1 MKIKTG
7 ESKTHLKIL
16 AINGSP
22 RKNGRTAELLE
33 TVLASVRKQGV
44 QTCLIHLADY
54 NIMHCRGCYTCIK
67 TPCPQQDDMPRLL
80 TDIYGIN
87 ADALVY
93 GAPVFN
99 FNLPGLLINFWN
111 RKTGMSGYFRAKE
124 EGKMDKW
131 LKQNRAW
138 KVGAGIVQAGHSG
151 GQKTA
156 LKHINFSL
164 LGECDR
170 VLMGVAAHT
179 GHWDKAKEEAD
190 KLGGKLIQELEKSKG
205 SYPMWQMPFIYRRLT
220 CFEFPR
226 Q

>member
-1 MKIKTG
+1 M
-7 ESKTHLKIL
+7 KIL

-22 RKNGRTAELLE
+22 RKSGHTVELLE
-33 TVLASVRKQGV
+33 TMMASARKQGA
-44 QTCLIHLADY
+44 QMCLIHLADY
-54 NIMHCRGCYTCIK
+54 HIEHCRGCYTCIK
-67 TPCPQQDDMPRLL
+67 ASCPQQDDMLRLL
-80 TDIYGIN
+80 TDIQNYQ

-124 EGKMDKW
+124 EGRMDEW

-138 KVGAGIVQAGHSG
+138 KVGAGIAQAGHSG

-170 VLMGVAAHT
+170 VLMGVSVHT
-179 GHWDKAKEEAD
+179 RRWDKALEDAD
-190 KLGGKLIQELEKSKG
+190 RLGKKLVEELEKNKG
-205 SYPMWQMPFIYRRLT
+205 PYPLWQMPFIYKRLT

-226 Q
+226 S

>member
-1 MKIKTG
+1 M
-7 ESKTHLKIL
+7 KIL

-22 RKNGRTAELLE
+22 KKNGHTAELLE
-33 TVLASVRKQGV
+33 TVLASARKKSAQAW
-44 QTCLIHLADY
+44 LIHMADY
-54 NIMHCRGCYTCIK
+54 HIENCRGCYICIK
-67 TPCPQQDDMPRLL
+67 GSCPQQDDMLRLL
-80 TDIYGIN
+80 TDIQNYQ

-124 EGKMDKW
+124 EGKIDEW

-138 KVGAGIVQAGHSG
+138 KVGAGIAQAGHSG

-179 GHWDKAKEEAD
+179 RHRDIALEDAD
-190 KLGGKLIQELEKSKG
+190 RLGKKLVEELEKNKG
-205 SYPMWQMPFIYRRLT
+205 PYPLWQMPFIYKRLT
-220 CFEFPR
+220 NFEFPR
-226 Q
+226 S

>member
-1 MKIKTG
+1 MR
-7 ESKTHLKIL
+7 IL

-22 RKNGRTAELLE
+22 RKNGHTAELLE
-33 TVLASVRKQGV
+33 TVLVSAGKQGA

-54 NIMHCRGCYTCIK
+54 NIEHCRGCYTCIK
-67 TPCPQQDDMPRLL
+67 GSCHLQDDMLPLL
-80 TDIYGIN
+80 TDIQSCQ

-111 RKTGMSGYFRAKE
+111 RKTGISGYFRAKE
-124 EGKMDKW
+124 EGKTDEW
-131 LKQNRAW
+131 LKQNRIW
-138 KVGAGIVQAGHSG
+138 KVGAGIAQAGHSG
-151 GQKTA
+151 GEKTA
-156 LKHINFSL
+156 LKHVNFSL

-179 GHWDKAKEEAD
+179 RRWDKALENAD
-190 KLGGKLIQELEKSKG
+190 GLGRKLIEELEENKG
-205 SYPMWQMPFIYRRLT
+205 PYPLWQMPFIYKRFT

-226 Q
+226 L